1 MKTFFELLE
10 NIKSADRKPE
20 VYTKPDGKKGTR
32 MVPVDREV
40 IKQEKTLEWLKS
52 ALAREAKATKPRQDD
67 MEEQTEATM
76 YCKDCG
82 CEKGNPDP
90 NCTCPNDN
98 AKLTDAQCT
107 SEQSKCKSR
116 KEDKEEMAEGPFKG
130 VGKMMMKRKLNKQY
144 KKSDLANFDKS
155 GISTKGKTPDEVGQ
169 KKSDYYHGHMDKA
182 ARAKKAMNRLSRKEG
197 VNELTIA
204 DVQKATAMAKKRQEK
219 EREAGKKSVS
229 TADLAA
235 RMPKKE
241 TFEPHMMYD
250 PKTGKGYKADKEDDH
265 LRMKKMGYTHDK
277 PTNEAHDPKHVKQAV
292 GIASDPRYKGGNMT
306 GATKV
311 INKLSKGLS
320 DHPQVKAVLKRQ
332 NEGLKT
338 FAEISKGMAGR
349 YIKKAQVSTA
359 DAAKSTERGY
369 TDSRSPDRD
378 IAKAGSNQA
387 KKGIKTFIN
396 RNKGTSTA
404 VDKLTGKAKVPAKE
418 GNVSEI
424 SNNKMGQY
432 VRKAAGDAAKKGAA
446 GDTDKAKARV
456 KGVSKAMDKMDKN
469 RLFGRS

>member
-1 MKTFFELLE
+1 MKNFKEIRE
-10 NIKSADRKPE
+10 NVKTADKKPE
-20 VYTKPDGKKGTR
+20 IYTKPDGKKGTR
-32 MVPVDREV
+32 MVPVDKEV

-67 MEEQTEATM
+67 MEEQAEATM

-98 AKLTDAQCT
+98 AQLKASQCT
-107 SEQSKCKSR
+107 TEQSKCKSR
-116 KEDKEEMAEGPFKG
+116 KED
-130 VGKMMMKRKLNKQY
+130 V
-144 KKSDLANFDKS
+144 S
-155 GISTKGKTPDEVGQ
+155 
-169 KKSDYYHGHMDKA
+169 
-182 ARAKKAMNRLSRKEG
+182 
-197 VNELTIA
+197 ELTIA

-219 EREAGKKSVS
+219 ERKAGKKSVS

-241 TFEPHMMYD
+241 SFEPHMMYD
-250 PKTGKGYKADKEDDH
+250 PKTGKAYKAEKEADH

-306 GATKV
+306 GATKT

-369 TDSRSPDRD
+369 ADSRSPDRD

-387 KKGIKTFIN
+387 KRGIKTFIN
-396 RNKGTSTA
+396 RNKGTATA

-418 GNVSEI
+418 DNVSEI
-424 SNNKMGQY
+424 SNYKMGQY
-432 VRKAAGDAAKKGAA
+432 VRKAADDAAKKAGA

-456 KGVSKAMDKMDKN
+456 KGVSKAMDKMDTN
-469 RLFGRS
+469 RLFGKQ

>member
-1 MKTFFELLE
+1 MKNFKEIRE
-10 NIKSADRKPE
+10 NVKTADKKPE
-20 VYTKPDGKKGTR
+20 IYTKPDGKKGTR

-98 AKLTDAQCT
+98 AQLKASQCT
-107 SEQSKCKSR
+107 TEQSKCKSR
-116 KEDKEEMAEGPFKG
+116 KED
-130 VGKMMMKRKLNKQY
+130 V
-144 KKSDLANFDKS
+144 S
-155 GISTKGKTPDEVGQ
+155 
-169 KKSDYYHGHMDKA
+169 
-182 ARAKKAMNRLSRKEG
+182 
-197 VNELTIA
+197 ELTIA

-219 EREAGKKSVS
+219 ERKAGKKSVS

-241 TFEPHMMYD
+241 SFEPHMMYD
-250 PKTGKGYKADKEDDH
+250 PKTGKAYKAEKEADH
-265 LRMKKMGYTHDK
+265 LRMKKMGYTHNK

-306 GATKV
+306 GATKT

-369 TDSRSPDRD
+369 ADSRSPDRD

-387 KKGIKTFIN
+387 KRGIKTFIN
-396 RNKGTSTA
+396 RNKGTATA

-418 GNVSEI
+418 ETVDEI
-424 SNNKMGQY
+424 SNAKMGQY
-432 VRKAAGDAAKKGAA
+432 VRKAADDAARKGSKGDVA
-446 GDTDKAKARV
+446 GARQRV

-469 RLFGRS
+469 RLYGRQ

>member
-10 NIKSADRKPE
+10 NIRSADKKPE
-20 VYTKPDGKKGTR
+20 IYTKPDGKKGTR
-32 MVPVDREV
+32 MVPVDKEV

-82 CEKGNPDP
+82 CEKGNSDP

-98 AKLTDAQCT
+98 AQLKASQCT
-107 SEQSKCKSR
+107 TEQSKCKSR
-116 KEDKEEMAEGPFKG
+116 KED
-130 VGKMMMKRKLNKQY
+130 
-144 KKSDLANFDKS
+144 
-155 GISTKGKTPDEVGQ
+155 
-169 KKSDYYHGHMDKA
+169 
-182 ARAKKAMNRLSRKEG
+182 

-204 DVQKATAMAKKRQEK
+204 DVQKATAMAKKRQGK

-241 TFEPHMMYD
+241 SLC
-250 PKTGKGYKADKEDDH
+250 PKCKGEGCDHCGGKGYH
-265 LRMKKMGYTHDK
+265 MT
-277 PTNEAHDPKHVKQAV
+277 EAHDPKHVKQAV

-306 GATKV
+306 GATKT

-369 TDSRSPDRD
+369 ADSRSPDRD

-404 VDKLTGKAKVPAKE
+404 VNKLTGKAKVPAK
-418 GNVSEI
+418 
-424 SNNKMGQY
+424 
-432 VRKAAGDAAKKGAA
+432 
-446 GDTDKAKARV
+446 
-456 KGVSKAMDKMDKN
+456 
-469 RLFGRS
+469 

>member
-1 MKTFFELLE
+1 MKNFKELRE
-10 NIKSADRKPE
+10 NVKTADKKPE

-32 MVPVDREV
+32 MVPMDKEV

-82 CEKGNPDP
+82 CEKGNSDP

-98 AKLTDAQCT
+98 AQLKASQCT
-107 SEQSKCKSR
+107 TEQSKCKSR
-116 KEDKEEMAEGPFKG
+116 KEDVK
-130 VGKMMMKRKLNKQY
+130 
-144 KKSDLANFDKS
+144 
-155 GISTKGKTPDEVGQ
+155 
-169 KKSDYYHGHMDKA
+169 
-182 ARAKKAMNRLSRKEG
+182 
-197 VNELTIA
+197 ELTIA
-204 DVQKATAMAKKRQEK
+204 DVQKATALAKKRQEK

-241 TFEPHMMYD
+241 QV
-250 PKTGKGYKADKEDDH
+250 
-265 LRMKKMGYTHDK
+265 
-277 PTNEAHDPKHVKQAV
+277 EAHDPKHVKQAV

-306 GATKV
+306 GATKT

-320 DHPQVKAVLKRQ
+320 DHPQVKAVLRRQ

-338 FAEISKGMAGR
+338 FDEISKGMAGR

-369 TDSRSPDRD
+369 ADSRSPDRD

-387 KKGIKTFIN
+387 KKGIKTFVN

-404 VDKLTGKAKVPAKE
+404 VNKLTGKAKVPAKE
-418 GNVSEI
+418 
-424 SNNKMGQY
+424 
-432 VRKAAGDAAKKGAA
+432 D
-446 GDTDKAKARV
+446 
-456 KGVSKAMDKMDKN
+456 KAMDKIDKN
-469 RLFGRS
+469 RLFGRSG

>member
-1 MKTFFELLE
+1 MNK
-10 NIKSADRKPE
+10 
-20 VYTKPDGKKGTR
+20 
-32 MVPVDREV
+32 
-40 IKQEKTLEWLKS
+40 LKS
-52 ALAREAKATKPRQDD
+52 FKDIAQENAMHLLKKELAKEAKKAAINPSDA
-67 MEEQTEATM
+67 EEASEEKTM

-82 CEKGNPDP
+82 CEKGKPDP
-90 NCTCPNDN
+90 DCTCENDCN
-98 AKLTDAQCT
+98 NLTAAQCT
-107 SEQSKCKSR
+107 TEKSKCKSR
-116 KEDKEEMAEGPFKG
+116 KED
-130 VGKMMMKRKLNKQY
+130 
-144 KKSDLANFDKS
+144 
-155 GISTKGKTPDEVGQ
+155 
-169 KKSDYYHGHMDKA
+169 
-182 ARAKKAMNRLSRKEG
+182 

-204 DVQKATAMAKKRQEK
+204 DVQKGTAMAKKRQEK

-241 TFEPHMMYD
+241 
-250 PKTGKGYKADKEDDH
+250 
-265 LRMKKMGYTHDK
+265 
-277 PTNEAHDPKHVKQAV
+277 AHNPKHVKQAV

-332 NEGLKT
+332 NEGIKT
-338 FAEISKGMAGR
+338 FAEISKGMASR

-387 KKGIKTFIN
+387 KKGIKTFVN

-432 VRKAAGDAAKKGAA
+432 VRKAADDAARKASKGDVVGARQ
-446 GDTDKAKARV
+446 RV
-456 KGVSKAMDKMDKN
+456 KGVSKAMDKIDKN

>member
-1 MKTFFELLE
+1 MKNFKEIRE
-10 NIKSADRKPE
+10 NVRTADKKPQI
-20 VYTKPDGKKGTR
+20 YTKPDGKKGTR

-67 MEEQTEATM
+67 MEEQTE
-76 YCKDCG
+76 DV
-82 CEKGNPDP
+82 
-90 NCTCPNDN
+90 
-98 AKLTDAQCT
+98 
-107 SEQSKCKSR
+107 S
-116 KEDKEEMAEGPFKG
+116 
-130 VGKMMMKRKLNKQY
+130 
-144 KKSDLANFDKS
+144 
-155 GISTKGKTPDEVGQ
+155 
-169 KKSDYYHGHMDKA
+169 
-182 ARAKKAMNRLSRKEG
+182 
-197 VNELTIA
+197 ELTIA

-219 EREAGKKSVS
+219 ERKAGKKSVS

-241 TFEPHMMYD
+241 SLC
-250 PKTGKGYKADKEDDH
+250 PKCKGEGCDHCDGKGYH
-265 LRMKKMGYTHDK
+265 MT
-277 PTNEAHDPKHVKQAV
+277 EAHDPKHVKQAV

-306 GATKV
+306 GATKT

-338 FAEISKGMAGR
+338 FAEISKGMASR

-369 TDSRSPDRD
+369 ADSRSPDRD

-387 KKGIKTFIN
+387 KKGIKTFVN

-418 GNVSEI
+418 ETVDEI
-424 SNNKMGQY
+424 SNAKMGQY
-432 VRKAAGDAAKKGAA
+432 VRKAADDAARKGSK
-446 GDTDKAKARV
+446 GDVVGARRRV

-469 RLFGRS
+469 RLYGRQ

>member
-10 NIKSADRKPE
+10 NINSADKKAE
-20 VYTKPDGKKGTR
+20 IYTKPDGKKGTR

-98 AKLTDAQCT
+98 AQLKASQCT
-107 SEQSKCKSR
+107 TEQSKCKSR
-116 KEDKEEMAEGPFKG
+116 KED
-130 VGKMMMKRKLNKQY
+130 V
-144 KKSDLANFDKS
+144 S
-155 GISTKGKTPDEVGQ
+155 
-169 KKSDYYHGHMDKA
+169 
-182 ARAKKAMNRLSRKEG
+182 
-197 VNELTIA
+197 ELTIA

-219 EREAGKKSVS
+219 ERKAGKKSVS

-241 TFEPHMMYD
+241 SFEPHMMYD
-250 PKTGKGYKADKEDDH
+250 PKTGKAYKAEKEADH

-306 GATKV
+306 GATKT

-369 TDSRSPDRD
+369 ADSRSPDRD

-387 KKGIKTFIN
+387 KKGIKTFVN
-396 RNKGTSTA
+396 RNKGTATA
-404 VDKLTGKAKVPAKE
+404 VNKLTGKAKVPAKE
-418 GNVSEI
+418 ETVDEI
-424 SNNKMGQY
+424 SNAKMGQY
-432 VRKAAGDAAKKGAA
+432 VRKAADDAARKGSK
-446 GDTDKAKARV
+446 GDVVGARQRV

-469 RLFGRS
+469 RLYGRQ

>member
-1 MKTFFELLE
+1 MKTFTELLE
-10 NIKSADRKPE
+10 NIKSADKKAE
-20 VYTKPDGKKGTR
+20 IYTKPDGKKGTR
-32 MVPVDREV
+32 MVPVDKEV

-52 ALAREAKATKPRQDD
+52 ALAREAKAAKPREDD
-67 MEEQTEATM
+67 LDEAYNMENMCCKNCGDMFGKPTKENKSCQYNAYEPKGKNWIKAEKQHEKVECPKCKGKGCDHCDNKGYHTEA
-76 YCKDCG
+76 
-82 CEKGNPDP
+82 
-90 NCTCPNDN
+90 
-98 AKLTDAQCT
+98 
-107 SEQSKCKSR
+107 
-116 KEDKEEMAEGPFKG
+116 KED
-130 VGKMMMKRKLNKQY
+130 VQ
-144 KKSDLANFDKS
+144 
-155 GISTKGKTPDEVGQ
+155 
-169 KKSDYYHGHMDKA
+169 
-182 ARAKKAMNRLSRKEG
+182 
-197 VNELTIA
+197 ELTIA

-241 TFEPHMMYD
+241 GKEEMAEGPFKGVGKMMMKRKLNKQYKKSDLANFDTSGISTKGKTPDEVRQKKSDYYHSHMD
-250 PKTGKGYKADKEDDH
+250 KAA
-265 LRMKKMGYTHDK
+265 RAKKAMNRLSRK
-277 PTNEAHDPKHVKQAV
+277 EAHDPKHVKQAV

-332 NEGLKT
+332 NEGVKT
-338 FAEISKGMAGR
+338 FDEISKGMASR

-378 IAKAGSNQA
+378 IAKAGKAQA

-404 VDKLTGKAKVPAKE
+404 VDKLTGKAKVPAKDS
-418 GNVSEI
+418 G
-424 SNNKMGQY
+424 Y
-432 VRKAAGDAAKKGAA
+432 KK
-446 GDTDKAKARV
+446 
-456 KGVSKAMDKMDKN
+456 
-469 RLFGRS
+469 

>member
-1 MKTFFELLE
+1 MKNFKEIRE
-10 NIKSADRKPE
+10 NVKTADKKPE
-20 VYTKPDGKKGTR
+20 IYTKPDGKKGTR
-32 MVPVDREV
+32 MVPVDKEV

-67 MEEQTEATM
+67 MEEQAEATM

-98 AKLTDAQCT
+98 AQLKASQCT
-107 SEQSKCKSR
+107 TEQSKCKSR
-116 KEDKEEMAEGPFKG
+116 KED
-130 VGKMMMKRKLNKQY
+130 V
-144 KKSDLANFDKS
+144 S
-155 GISTKGKTPDEVGQ
+155 
-169 KKSDYYHGHMDKA
+169 
-182 ARAKKAMNRLSRKEG
+182 
-197 VNELTIA
+197 ELTIA

-219 EREAGKKSVS
+219 ERKAGKKSVS

-241 TFEPHMMYD
+241 SFEPHMMYD
-250 PKTGKGYKADKEDDH
+250 PKTGKAYKAEKEADH

-306 GATKV
+306 GATKT

-369 TDSRSPDRD
+369 ADSRSPDRD

-387 KKGIKTFIN
+387 KKGIKTFVN

-418 GNVSEI
+418 DNVSEI
-424 SNNKMGQY
+424 SNYKMGQY
-432 VRKAAGDAAKKGAA
+432 VRKAADDAAKKAGA

-456 KGVSKAMDKMDKN
+456 KGVSKAMDKMDTN
-469 RLFGRS
+469 RLFGKQ